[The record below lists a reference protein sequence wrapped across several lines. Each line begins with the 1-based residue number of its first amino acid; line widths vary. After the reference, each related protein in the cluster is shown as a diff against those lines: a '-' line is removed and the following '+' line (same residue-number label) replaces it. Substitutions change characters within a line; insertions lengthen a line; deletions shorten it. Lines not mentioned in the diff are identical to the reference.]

1 MIRSVTVG
9 IPVGAKSPA
18 ELEEGAKALIATAR
32 EILGDANMVPRTIR
46 YTLPAVGLE
55 GENEGTVLSTLRWID
70 NLAAETDVRW
80 FCLPFDFVEEG
91 PRRQRLS
98 TALDIITRFPR
109 LFMNLIV
116 ADEYKM
122 SVSAVNDVASLVTR
136 IARKSN
142 NGFDNFRVGASC
154 GVPANSPFFPFSRHE
169 GDEIAFSFA
178 LETTG
183 IALSVVQ
190 ELGVAPPIN
199 VFRDRLVERLSE
211 ALGEI
216 NQLGLQIAERTGT
229 VYKGL
234 DASFAPFPDGE
245 MSVAALIEHLLGA
258 PVGSH
263 GSVFMTGV
271 LTDAIRA
278 SLRASGALSVGFN
291 GVMYSL
297 MEDNAL
303 AAANSRR
310 NINMDALVSLSA
322 VCGCGVDM
330 VPVSGNSFPEEIAGL
345 TLDIAQMA
353 LSLHKP
359 LGVRVLPIPNKSPNE
374 FTEFNLDFLCDSRVV
389 GLQAHDRSLA
399 TSTPSLGLLS
409 PRFSDSLNS

>member
-18 ELEEGAKALIATAR
+18 ELEDGAKRLIAEAR
-32 EILGDANMVPRTIR
+32 SILGDANMVPRTIR
-46 YTLPAVGLE
+46 YTLPAVGPK
-55 GENEGTVLSTLRWID
+55 GEDEGTVLSMLRWID
-70 NLAAETDVRW
+70 GLAAETGVRW
-80 FCLPFDFVEEG
+80 FCLPFDFVEDG
-91 PRRQRLS
+91 PRRQRLA
-98 TALDIITRFPR
+98 TALDIISRFPR

-116 ADEYKM
+116 ADEHRM
-122 SVSAVNDVASLVTR
+122 SVPAINDVASLVTK

-154 GVPANSPFFPFSRHE
+154 GCPANSPFFPFSRHE

-183 IALSVVQ
+183 IALAVVQ
-190 ELGVAPPIN
+190 ELGTAPDLDI
-199 VFRDRLVERLSE
+199 FRDRLVERLSE
-211 ALGEI
+211 ALAEI
-216 NQLGLQIAERTGT
+216 NALGFEIASRTGS

-245 MSVAALIEHLLGA
+245 MSVAALVEHLLGA

-263 GSVFMTGV
+263 GSVFITGV

-278 SLRASGALSVGFN
+278 SIRASGALSVGFN

-297 MEDNAL
+297 MEDNTL
-303 AAANSRR
+303 ATANSRR
-310 NINMDALVSLSA
+310 NINMDAMVSLSA

-330 VPVSGNSFPEEIAGL
+330 VPISGNSFPEEIAGL

-359 LGVRVLPIPNKSPNE
+359 LGVRVLPIPNKAPNE

-389 GLQAHDRSLA
+389 GLQAHDRQLKTA
-399 TSTPSLGLLS
+399 APSLGLLS

>member
-9 IPVGAKSPA
+9 IPVGSKSPA
-18 ELEEGAKALIATAR
+18 LLEEGAKLLIATALKV
-32 EILGDANMVPRTIR
+32 LGDADIVPRTIR
-46 YTLPAVGLE
+46 YTLPAVGAE
-55 GENEGTVLSTLRWID
+55 GEDEGTVLSTLQWID
-70 NLAAETDVRW
+70 RLAAETDVRW
-80 FCLPFDFVEEG
+80 FCLPFDFVEDG

-98 TALDIITRFPR
+98 IALDIISRFPR

-116 ADEYKM
+116 ADEHRL

-154 GVPANSPFFPFSRHE
+154 GCPANSPFFPFSRHE
-169 GDEIAFSFA
+169 GSEIAFSFA
-178 LETTG
+178 LETIG
-183 IALSVVQ
+183 IARSVAQ
-190 ELGVAPPIN
+190 ELGAAPPID
-199 VFRDRLVERLSE
+199 VFRDRLVERLSQ
-211 ALGEI
+211 ALARVHKLGE
-216 NQLGLQIAERTGT
+216 QIADRTGMI
-229 VYKGL
+229 YKGL

-245 MSVAALIEHLLGA
+245 MSVGALIEHLLGA
-258 PVGSH
+258 PIGSH
-263 GSVFMTGV
+263 GSVFITGV

-310 NINMDALVSLSA
+310 SITMDALVSLSA

-330 VPVSGNSFPEEIAGL
+330 VPISGNSFPEEIAGL
-345 TLDIAQMA
+345 MLDVAQMA

-359 LGVRVLPIPNKSPNE
+359 LGVRVLPIPNKSMNE

-389 GLQAHDRSLA
+389 GLQAHDRRL
-399 TSTPSLGLLS
+399 STTAPSLGLLS
-409 PRFSDSLNS
+409 PRFSNSLNS